1 MTRLVIA
8 AALTLT
14 LCVVAPAIG
23 QDAGL
28 RKRVLDARIDNLEQ
42 KIERARDRE
51 GVLSSQ
57 IEVVTQKIAALE
69 GEVGSAQAR
78 LDRLESELVLQ
89 QRRLDRLNELF
100 HLQTS
105 RLEFLQAQHAAAT
118 VRLNRRLVEIYTSD
132 PTEPLSVVLEAASFG
147 DMLDQLEFLSDIG
160 RQDEKIVTEV
170 RRAKLHMHRLREN
183 TKETREA
190 QVETTRAVE
199 ARTAEQ
205 RAARDRLAWSQR
217 ELATARQAKQST
229 LNGVRADRND
239 AQAHMDELEAESA
252 ALAARIQAAQ
262 AARAAQ
268 AAQAAQTERS
278 AHADRATSQAMP
290 SPASSEPASPEP
302 VSSGSGFIWPVHGV
316 VTSVFGWRWGRMH
329 EGIDIAVASGT
340 PVVSAAAGTVIIAGW
355 SGGYG
360 NLVVVDHGNGIA
372 TAYGHNTNVT
382 VFVGQSVSQGQL
394 IAYSG
399 STGHSTGPHV
409 HFEVRVNG
417 AATDPFGYL

>member
-14 LCVVAPAIG
+14 LFVAAPATG
-23 QDAGL
+23 QDPAQ
-28 RKRVLDARIDNLEQ
+28 RKRVLDARIDNLGQ
-42 KIERARDRE
+42 KIERAVDRE

-57 IEVVTQKIAALE
+57 IELVTQRIAALE
-69 GEVGSAQAR
+69 GQVGSAEAR
-78 LDRLESELVLQ
+78 LDQLEGVLALQ

-100 HLQTS
+100 HLQTN
-105 RLEFLQAQHAAAT
+105 RLDFLRKQQAAA
-118 VRLNRRLVEIYTSD
+118 VARLNKRIVEIYTSD
-132 PTEPLSVVLEAASFG
+132 PTEPLGVVLEAASFG

-170 RRAKLHMHRLREN
+170 RSAKLHMQRLREN
-183 TKETREA
+183 TREIREA
-190 QVETTRAVE
+190 QVRTTREVE
-199 ARTAEQ
+199 ARTVEQ
-205 RAARDRLAWSQR
+205 RAVRDRLAWSQR
-217 ELATARQAKQST
+217 ELATARQGKQST
-229 LNGVRADRND
+229 LDGVRADRD
-239 AQAHMDELEAESA
+239 EAQAHMDELEAEGA
-252 ALAARIQAAQ
+252 ALAVRIQAAQ

-268 AAQAAQTERS
+268 AERATQAAG
-278 AHADRATSQAMP
+278 AAGATSQQVP
-290 SPASSEPASPEP
+290 SQAPAA
-302 VSSGSGFIWPVHGV
+302 SGFIWPVHGV

-329 EGIDIAVASGT
+329 EGVDIAVGSGT
-340 PVVSAAAGTVIIAGW
+340 PVVSAAAGTVIVAGW

-382 VFVGQSVSQGQL
+382 VFVGQSVAQGQL

-409 HFEVRVNG
+409 HFEVRVHG